1 MYEYRFENIL
11 TNTNTTTML
20 LNLFWS
26 VGVLM
31 LSSII
36 FVPVGSSI
44 FSAVTLSPSIEA
56 SSTALAVT

>member
-36 FVPVGSSI
+36 FVPVESSI